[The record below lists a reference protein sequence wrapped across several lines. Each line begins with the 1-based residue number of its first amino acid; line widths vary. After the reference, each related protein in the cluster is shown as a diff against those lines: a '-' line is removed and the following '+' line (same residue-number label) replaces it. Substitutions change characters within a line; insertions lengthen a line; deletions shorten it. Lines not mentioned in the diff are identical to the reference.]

1 MRKLTVLVDM
11 DDTIEGLS
19 LAWCQYL
26 NWKYGTNV
34 PYESVN
40 QWDVSKAFPTL
51 TREQVYAPLLEDDFW
66 DWVKPID
73 GAVEALQKMI
83 EDGHDVLIVTA
94 STYVTIRAKAEK
106 VLFKYFP
113 FLTWDDVIVT
123 SRKQL
128 INGDVLI
135 DDGVHNHYGGSYR
148 KILMDA
154 IHNRGIDASV
164 LGSVRVMN
172 WDEAYIEVCK
182 IANER

>member
-1 MRKLTVLVDM
+1 
-11 DDTIEGLS
+11 
-19 LAWCQYL
+19 
-26 NWKYGTNV
+26 
-34 PYESVN
+34 
-40 QWDVSKAFPTL
+40 
-51 TREQVYAPLLEDDFW
+51 
-66 DWVKPID
+66 
-73 GAVEALQKMI
+73 MI